1 MLYGNLIKFWRIEK
15 MKKII
20 KRVFKQIWLW
30 LNWSYYLRCKHC
42 CLGCKYFDNCLS
54 EVESIENNIDIDHYF
69 D

>member
-1 MLYGNLIKFWRIEK
+1 MKFA
-15 MKKII
+15 I
-20 KRVFKQIWLW
+20 KRFIKQMKLW
-30 LNWSYYLRCKHC
+30 TQWSYYLQCKHC